1 MMRLN
6 LKLTSV
12 MSVIICLHV
21 LFIILH
27 YFGIDLGTPHGIP
40 QSRLHKLDPEQ
51 FLRCLAQCQLLS
63 TNNMEF
69 LHQLM
74 IESKHDDLAETIS
87 EYVKKHANDKLSQ
100 HKPNGTIGKKRIDN
114 R

>member
-1 MMRLN
+1 M
-6 LKLTSV
+6 
-12 MSVIICLHV
+12 
-21 LFIILH
+21 FIEIL
-27 YFGIDLGTPHGIP
+27 
-40 QSRLHKLDPEQ
+40 E
-51 FLRCLAQCQLLS
+51 QCQLLG

-74 IESKHDDLAETIS
+74 IHSEQDDLAKTIS